1 MRRAQSWTADIAGNA
16 GSAGNADTDDSV
28 MVENR

>member
-16 GSAGNADTDDSV
+16 GSAGNADNDDSV